1 MEYVHRIKKYI
12 VALAAVLALLQTG
25 CTPVAD
31 ADMLA
36 YQRSAAHAEVKGC
49 FGDTEFGAL
58 IELSAMPSDGS
69 PRDVRA
75 VRVEYTSPSGLEG
88 IAVMRTAGKELLTY
102 SDLELP
108 GDVFAEMLAPADAF
122 SLTGT
127 VLSAETVKS
136 GGGTYTVIRLDDGAE
151 VTIDSAGG
159 HPVSIVTCDGM
170 RLEVIW
176 YEADE
181 R

>member
-1 MEYVHRIKKYI
+1 MKYVHRIKKYI
-12 VALAAVLALLQTG
+12 FALAAVLALLQTG

-69 PRDVRA
+69 PRAVRA

-151 VTIDSAGG
+151 VTVESAGG
-159 HPVSIVTCDGM
+159 DPVGGVACDGM

>member
-12 VALAAVLALLQTG
+12 VALAAVRALLQTG

-31 ADMLA
+31 AEMLA

-69 PRDVRA
+69 PRA
-75 VRVEYTSPSGLEG
+75 VRVEYTSPVGLEG

-136 GGGTYTVIRLDDGAE
+136 GEGTRTVIRLDDGAE
-151 VTIDSAGG
+151 VVIDPASG
-159 HPVSIVTCDGM
+159 HPVSIVTRDGM
-170 RLEVIW
+170 RLEIIW

-181 R
+181 RR